1 MQNVERRRILW
12 VAVALVMAAVPA
24 FATEGGLGRT
34 IPGAWIMPQAG
45 AVPGQPGFTFS
56 LMPMG
61 YRGDIAATRQVPI
74 SGQLTLGV
82 SAADSINYVATNYVY
97 KTNTKGFNISSS
109 FVLPVQWTGVD
120 ATLSSTGGINRSV
133 TDSVA
138 GIGDIMFSPLAIGW
152 HFSEY
157 HHLSL
162 SATITAP
169 TGAYQQGRLANNGLN
184 NWTVMPTFSH
194 TYVWAKRGLMIDNT
208 LAIDV
213 YTENQATQ
221 YKNAPVFHWDGMV
234 TQFLSKKA
242 GVGAV
247 ISNLTQTGA
256 DKGDLADRLGGFKG
270 HAWGAG
276 PNAFYMMKAGEK
288 NVTLMFRWIKEFQ
301 VQNRPS
307 GSLLMLALSI
317 KI

>member
-1 MQNVERRRILW
+1 MQNDKKNKIFW
-12 VAVALVMAAVPA
+12 AAASLVMAIVPA

-61 YRGDIAATRQVPI
+61 YKGEMTATRQAPI
-74 SGQLTLGV
+74 SGQLALGV
-82 SAADSINYVATNYVY
+82 NAAASINYVAASYVY
-97 KTNTKGFNISSS
+97 KTNTRGFNISSS
-109 FVLPVQWTGVD
+109 FVLPIQWTGVD
-120 ATLSSTGGINRSV
+120 ATLSSTGGIARSV
-133 TDSVA
+133 NDSVA
-138 GIGDIMFSPLAIGW
+138 GVGDIFFSPLTAGW

-157 HHLSL
+157 HHLSM

-194 TYVWAKRGLMIDNT
+194 TYLWAKRGLMIDNT

-213 YTENQATQ
+213 YTENQATH
-221 YKNAPVFHWDGMV
+221 YKNAPVFHWDGML

-242 GVGAV
+242 GVGV
-247 ISNLTQTGA
+247 VLSNLTQTA
-256 DKGDLADRLGGFKG
+256 PDKGDLADRLGGFKG

-276 PNAFYMMKAGEK
+276 PNAFYTMKAGGK
-288 NVTLMFRWIKEFQ
+288 DMTLMFRWIKEFQ

-307 GSLLMLALSI
+307 GSLLIFALTV